1 MEQRETA
8 VSALEEM
15 LEGLGFSG
23 EAEEEPVALHRRG
36 HWFEPS
42 IAHHFLV
49 ETGKFQAPLFL
60 SIYHLVLYPS

>member
-49 ETGKFQAPLFL
+49 ETGKF
-60 SIYHLVLYPS
+60 

>member
-42 IAHHFLV
+42 TAHH
-49 ETGKFQAPLFL
+49 PLSYQTIQRFYAFVSTAL
-60 SIYHLVLYPS
+60 RGD